1 MGFNTLTAD
10 DIRQSGVVATNEVR
24 KFMSARKFRL
34 YLGLVV
40 LIVALMTI
48 LPYIVGDGLSG
59 TSGSVFSSYIGYTS
73 FLVMLG
79 ATLFASYTIVSEF
92 EERTALILFTR
103 PIRRSSIFLGKLA
116 ACYVLVAAVMV
127 VYYAVSL
134 AIAYMVGGTM
144 VTSFLPSLAMCLLFV
159 FAASGVAMLVS
170 SLFKKG
176 GTSAVI
182 TFIVILLLLPVISA
196 VLSTAGIDT
205 WFMLDSAMG
214 SITTSIPEY
223 VAQSNET
230 LTGLAEALG
239 IVISPDMLTQPADCL
254 ESGAVMLTWGLV
266 TLALSFLVFSRREF

>member
-1 MGFNTLTAD
+1 MMLTAD
-10 DIRQSGVVATNEVR
+10 DIRQSGVVAMNEIR

-34 YLGLVV
+34 YIGLVV
-40 LIVALMTI
+40 LIVALITV

-59 TSGSVFSSYIGYTS
+59 SSGSVFSSYIGYAS

-103 PIRRSSIFLGKLA
+103 PIRRSSIFIGKLV
-116 ACYVLVAAVMV
+116 ACYVLVAAVMM
-127 VYYAVSL
+127 VYYAAALLVSL
-134 AIAYMVGGTM
+134 AVGGTL
-144 VTSFLPSLAMCLLFV
+144 VTSFLPSIAMCLLFV

-176 GTSAVI
+176 GTAAVI

-223 VAQSNET
+223 VEQSNQA
-230 LTGLAEALG
+230 LTDLGEALG
-239 IVISPDMLTQPADCL
+239 ITISPDMLVQAADCL
-254 ESGAVMLTWGLV
+254 RSGAVMLAWGLV
-266 TLALSFLVFSRREF
+266 TLVLSFLAFARREF